1 VQDKRT
7 SLLRNSIHRIRCW
20 IQGRFTHDITRYP
33 SIGSGAGYR
42 AGLLTISIKLI
53 NCRIKGTLTQE
64 FHPTNQVQV
73 KGKFSLEFH
82 PTNQVQ
88 YSVNN
93 LNIPAQGEFG

>member
-1 VQDKRT
+1 MG
-7 SLLRNSIHRIRCW
+7 SLFRISMQLIKCRISFHRIRCW
-20 IQGRFTHDITRYP
+20 IQGRFTHDIHPTYEVQE
-33 SIGSGAGYR
+33 
-42 AGLLTISIKLI
+42 
-53 NCRIKGTLTQE
+53 KGE

-73 KGKFSLEFH
+73 KGKFTLEFH